1 MTKFKPL
8 LVGLIASA
16 ILTAPL
22 AAQESRS
29 SARHPADRVFVN
41 TAPGAQDVDGRF
53 CYPAPRV
60 GAFASQPWDNETP
73 CEPMSIR

>member
-29 SARHPADRVFVN
+29 SARHPANRVFAN
-41 TAPGAQDVDGRF
+41 TEPGAQDVDGRF

-60 GAFASQPWDNETP
+60 GAFATQPWDNETP
-73 CEPMSIR
+73 CEPMSMR